1 MNEDIRKLVEKYPND
16 FDLGSK
22 VREMYWTER
31 DRLYRELLDLPAQ
44 QSTTEGTSVTRVET
58 QLELRE
64 KYGDEPPLFINYDH
78 NGETAKK

>member
-1 MNEDIRKLVEKYPND
+1 MNEESIKKLVEKYPND

-22 VREMYWTER
+22 VREYYWTER

-58 QLELRE
+58 QLELPIDS
-64 KYGDEPPLFINYDH
+64 KTTVTYKPDH
-78 NGETAKK
+78 RGFPF

>member
-1 MNEDIRKLVEKYPND
+1 MNEDIKKQLTKLVEKYPND

-22 VREMYWTER
+22 VREYYWTER

-58 QLELRE
+58 QLELPI
-64 KYGDEPPLFINYDH
+64 DS
-78 NGETAKK
+78 ETTIESKHIGYSF

>member
-1 MNEDIRKLVEKYPND
+1 MNEDIKKLVEKYPND

-22 VREMYWTER
+22 VREYYWTER

-58 QLELRE
+58 QLELPI
-64 KYGDEPPLFINYDH
+64 DS
-78 NGETAKK
+78 ETTIESKHIGYPF